1 MKGESGKMIDSKAV
15 RLQYVERILAAMDAE
30 FAMGED
36 GSLWVNDGQ
45 YQIILPDRPTSEVII
60 RFSKNLFPAA
70 IADIAARFSGV
81 ATPMGL
87 DVSFYGYFDPNSD
100 ATGVVLIEAD

>member
-1 MKGESGKMIDSKAV
+1 MIDQKLV

-30 FAMGED
+30 FAFGKD

-45 YQIILPDRPTSEVII
+45 YQILLPDQTPSEVLI
-60 RFSKNLFPAA
+60 RFSNKLHNAVAA
-70 IADIAARFSGV
+70 GIATRFSGV

-87 DVSFYGYFDPNSD
+87 DVRFSECFDPTDDS
-100 ATGVVLIEAD
+100 TGVVLIQADE

>member
-1 MKGESGKMIDSKAV
+1 MIDSKVV
-15 RLQYVERILAAMDAE
+15 RLQYVERIIAAMDSE
-30 FAMGED
+30 FAFGED

-60 RFSKNLFPAA
+60 RFSKNFYSAA
-70 IADIAARFSGV
+70 IADIATRFSGV

-87 DVSFYGYFDPNSD
+87 DVQFFGYFDPNSD
-100 ATGVVLIEAD
+100 ATGVVFFQVD